1 MEIDYFLYKKRSKKE
16 KGKKKILQRE
26 RIPHLTENPI
36 AIKSLPTHYKVP
48 KYLHLTVISTSVN
61 QYNTPTVH
69 KLARAFISELV
80 RDPSVCTGRPASLRY
95 IFCFGIK
102 IILKLKILF
111 FLMFEK

>member
-1 MEIDYFLYKKRSKKE
+1 VVPDCLKTYKEILTQIARAPFSKKN
-16 KGKKKILQRE
+16 K
-26 RIPHLTENPI
+26 PNHLTENPI